1 MAAIETTTRRNTRFS
16 LSGLIPL
23 VSRNSWEQVLSEW
36 FALAGVEMNGSR
48 PWDVQVAHKG
58 FFGRVL
64 RNGSLGLGESYMD
77 SWWECEALDDFFHRV
92 IRARLDKRIPIN
104 WMTLGAA
111 VKAQLLNRQTRR
123 LSRAVAREHYDLG
136 NDLYMAFLD
145 PYNQYTCAYFADTE
159 DLSEAQTAKLD
170 LICRKLALSPDDHV
184 LDIGCGW
191 GGFARFAAQH
201 YGCRVTGVT
210 ISDEQAAYART
221 LCEGLPVEILQR
233 DYRDLRGTFDKV
245 LVCGMIEHVGYKN
258 YRRLMQVAYRCL
270 RDNGLFLLQTIGQ
283 NSSARRVDPWIG
295 TYIFPN
301 SMLPSIGQISR
312 AIEDLFVMED
322 WHSFG
327 PHYDRTLMAW
337 YQNFEA
343 SWATLKER
351 YGERFRRMW
360 RYYLLSCAGAFRAR
374 DIQLW
379 QVLFSRA
386 GIVGGMAPVR

>member
-1 MAAIETTTRRNTRFS
+1 MSRR
-16 LSGLIPL
+16 P
-23 VSRNSWEQVLSEW
+23 
-36 FALAGVEMNGSR
+36 
-48 PWDVQVAHKG
+48 
-58 FFGRVL
+58 
-64 RNGSLGLGESYMD
+64 
-77 SWWECEALDDFFHRV
+77 
-92 IRARLDKRIPIN
+92 
-104 WMTLGAA
+104 
-111 VKAQLLNRQTRR
+111 
-123 LSRAVAREHYDLG
+123 
-136 NDLYMAFLD
+136 
-145 PYNQYTCAYFADTE
+145 
-159 DLSEAQTAKLD
+159 
-170 LICRKLALSPDDHV
+170 
-184 LDIGCGW
+184 
-191 GGFARFAAQH
+191 
-201 YGCRVTGVT
+201 
-210 ISDEQAAYART
+210 YART